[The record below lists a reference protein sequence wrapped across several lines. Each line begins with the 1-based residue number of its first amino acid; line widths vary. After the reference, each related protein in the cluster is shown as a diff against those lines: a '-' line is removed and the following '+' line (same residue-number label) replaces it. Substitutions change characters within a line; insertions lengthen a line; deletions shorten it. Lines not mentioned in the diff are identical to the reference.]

1 VTPAEVAAILERQ
14 VQQLDDLEHTVADLL
29 TGQGAAG
36 SAVLEGPAAPF
47 RWSSLPEFVEHVI
60 APLYAAHLVSG
71 GGWCEQWYE
80 HVEARIRLGAV
91 WRAWETLRL
100 DPHVGMARWLR
111 DVADPQMDRLRGP
124 SGPFRAC
131 GDRHLVPAP
140 LPLRE
145 APATFWAELT
155 GGVG

>member
-36 SAVLEGPAAPF
+36 SAVVDGPAAPF

-60 APLYAAHLVSG
+60 APLYVAHLVSG

-80 HVEARIRLGAV
+80 HVEARIRFGAV
-91 WRAWETLRL
+91 GGPGRRCALTRTWAWLGGCVTSRTR
-100 DPHVGMARWLR
+100 RWT
-111 DVADPQMDRLRGP
+111 G
-124 SGPFRAC
+124 C
-131 GDRHLVPAP
+131 GDRAARFGLVV
-140 LPLRE
+140 
-145 APATFWAELT
+145 T
-155 GGVG
+155 GTWFLLHCRCVRPRPRSGLN